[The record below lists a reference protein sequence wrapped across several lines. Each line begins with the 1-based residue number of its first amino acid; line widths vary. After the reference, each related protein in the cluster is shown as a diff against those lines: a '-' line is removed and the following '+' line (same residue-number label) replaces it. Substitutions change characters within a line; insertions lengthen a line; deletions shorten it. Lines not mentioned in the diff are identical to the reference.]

1 MRLRYWVKEALKLT
15 GLIMIASFVYML
27 LMMGLDAENTW
38 QYRLNTGAIY
48 LALFG
53 AFMSMVLGP
62 SIYQVFAPLAIS
74 LGSTRKEVFWGIQ
87 CYRFV
92 IIFSLLLVAGI
103 LCAVAKEISVW
114 YALPFGICA
123 FLTLHGMGAVM
134 GGLSRKLGK
143 LALIIMVLVGL
154 NLYLGMLGL
163 VLMGHNWF
171 VMHKNIFM
179 LLIPGIGILVYAL
192 CMIYEVR
199 TIRKISVK

>member
-15 GLIMIASFVYML
+15 GLIMIASFVYTL

-38 QYRLNTGAIY
+38 QYCLNTGAIY

-53 AFMSMVLGP
+53 AFTSMVLGT
-62 SIYQVFAPLAIS
+62 SIYQIFAPLAIS
-74 LGSTRKEVFWGIQ
+74 FGSTRKEVFWGIQ

-92 IIFSLLLVAGI
+92 ITFSLLLVAGI

-114 YALPFGICA
+114 YALPFGISA
-123 FLTLHGMGAVM
+123 FLIFHGMGAIT
-134 GGLSRKLGK
+134 GGLSSKLGK
-143 LALIIMVLVGL
+143 TALIIMTLVGVIL
-154 NLYLGMLGL
+154 CLGMLGL
-163 VLMGHNWF
+163 VLMGHNWLA
-171 VMHKNIFM
+171 MHKNVSV

-192 CMIYEVR
+192 CMIYEVK